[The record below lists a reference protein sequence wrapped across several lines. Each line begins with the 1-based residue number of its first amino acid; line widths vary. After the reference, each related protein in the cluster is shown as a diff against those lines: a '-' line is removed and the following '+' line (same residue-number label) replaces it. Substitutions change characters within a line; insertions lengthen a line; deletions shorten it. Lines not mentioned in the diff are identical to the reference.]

1 MLRLRPAFVAF
12 VLLSASA
19 QADGIAQPKWNYD
32 IITLKNGSVL
42 KGMIE
47 QSTDDCIKFQYVLRQ
62 TGKPTVTLHITI
74 RRNEIKS
81 IERLKPAD
89 REVLQSRLLDLEQNS
104 PQTEKERMEG
114 LDLREIG
121 WGGKPRGGWRYDSNY
136 FTLTSSAPEEI
147 VRRAALRL
155 EQIYA
160 AYAVF
165 LPPRHKGGAATSVT
179 LLTDMAEYQKLLA
192 AQKNQFLNLAF
203 FDPDANRIVCY
214 SDLQRLGESLASVRA
229 QHRQIRADLET
240 KRAEFAKL
248 YKGVELARVTQGIT
262 DAMLRLNR
270 ADDLNTDRFN
280 KATLQLFA
288 TLYHESFHAYLAG
301 FVYVPGQDELPRWLN
316 EGLAQIFETA
326 ILEGK
331 ELRVGHADRNRLTR
345 AKEMAGKGQL
355 VPIADLIKS
364 GPKQFL
370 LTHIVDRQASDRYY
384 LTSWAVAFY
393 LMFEKRLLGSEALDH
408 FVSRLNEGADAKAA
422 FEEMI
427 GMPLAKFEP
436 AFRKYIQLLQADGTV
451 ANFGK

>member
-1 MLRLRPAFVAF
+1 MLRLRQAFVVFA
-12 VLLSASA
+12 LLSASA
-19 QADGIAQPKWNYD
+19 RADGISQTKWNYD
-32 IITLKNGSVL
+32 IITLRNGSVL

-47 QSTDDCIKFQYVLRQ
+47 QSTNDCIKFQYVLRQ
-62 TGKPTVTLHITI
+62 AGKPTVTLHITI
-74 RRNEIKS
+74 RRGEIKS

-89 REVLQSRLLDLEQNS
+89 REILQSRLLDLEQNS

-114 LDLREIG
+114 LDLRQIG
-121 WGGKPRGGWRYDSNY
+121 WGGKPNGGWRYDSNY
-136 FTLTSSAPEEI
+136 FSLTSNAPEEI

-165 LPPRHKGGAATSVT
+165 LPPRHKGAAPTSVT

-192 AQKNQFLNLAF
+192 AQKKQFLNLAF

-214 SDLQRLGESLASVRA
+214 SDLQRLGENLTAVRA
-229 QHRQIRADLET
+229 QHRQIRAELEA
-240 KRAEFAKL
+240 KRSEFAKL
-248 YKGVELARVTQGIT
+248 YKGNELLRMTQGIT
-262 DAMLRLNR
+262 DALLRLNR
-270 ADDLNTDRFN
+270 ADDLNSNQFN

-301 FVYVPGQDELPRWLN
+301 FVYPPQRGELPRWLN

-355 VPIADLIKS
+355 VPIGDLIKS
-364 GPKQFL
+364 GSKQFY
-370 LTHIVDRQASDRYY
+370 LTHVVNRQASDRYY
-384 LTSWAVAFY
+384 LTSWAMAFY
-393 LMFEKRLLGSEALDH
+393 LMFEKRLLGSEALDL
-408 FVSRLNEGADAKAA
+408 FVSRLNEGADAKQA
-422 FEEMI
+422 FEELV
-427 GMPLAKFEP
+427 GVPLTKFEP